1 MRIGIDARFLTHP
14 QKGGFKTYTEN
25 LVTALACVD
34 DRNQYILY
42 LDREPE
48 QSTRIPQQPNFAYKV
63 LKQLPGI
70 GMPWREQVG
79 ISLQTSRDRIDLLH
93 SPCLTAPL
101 THACPLV
108 MTIHDTIW
116 LFPQKYSRSDIFSLH
131 WKLMQWYQITIPRI
145 ASRHASAILTV
156 SQLSKDDIV
165 RHLGIDPAFI
175 HVTHGAVSST
185 FQPVDD
191 PGRAES
197 LRTKY
202 GLNTK
207 YIFGIGS
214 ADPRKNIETL
224 VNSYALLPESLR
236 AEYHLAIM
244 WTAPVLAEAISKR
257 IDDLGIGRFVHFL
270 YQVPNEDLVFL
281 YNEASL
287 FVFPS
292 LYEGFG
298 LPVLEAM
305 ACGTP
310 VVAANTSSI
319 PEVAGDAALLVEAR
333 DAKGIAGAMERV
345 LSDERLAS
353 GMVQKGLKRNSM
365 FSWEKCARETIMVY
379 NQTLLS
385 KQAIK

>member
-14 QKGGFKTYTEN
+14 QKGGFKTYSEN
-25 LVTALACVD
+25 LVAALACVD
-34 DRNQYILY
+34 DRNEYVLY
-42 LDREPE
+42 LDRAPDQNTKIPH
-48 QSTRIPQQPNFAYKV
+48 QSNFSYKV
-63 LKQLPGI
+63 LKQLPGV
-70 GMPWREQVG
+70 GMPWREQVE
-79 ISLQTSRDRIDLLH
+79 ISLQTARDRIDLLH

-101 THACPLV
+101 LHACPLV

-116 LFPQKYSRSDIFSLH
+116 LFHQKYSRANSFSLH
-131 WKLMQWYQITIPRI
+131 WKLMEWYQVTVPRI
-145 ASRHASAILTV
+145 ASRRASAVLTV
-156 SQLSKDDIV
+156 SQLSKNDIV
-165 RHLGIDPAFI
+165 RHLGIDPAFV
-175 HVTHGAVSST
+175 HVTHAAVSSF

-191 PGRAES
+191 PGRALS

-202 GLNTK
+202 GLDAK
-207 YIFGIGS
+207 YILGIGS
-214 ADPRKNIETL
+214 ADPRKNIKTL

-236 AEYHLAIM
+236 AEYHLAIV
-244 WTAPVLAEAISKR
+244 WTAPVLAESISAR
-257 IDDLGIGRFVHFL
+257 IQDLGIGQYVHFL
-270 YQVPNEDLVFL
+270 YQVPDEDLVFL

-319 PEVAGDAALLVEAR
+319 PEVAGDAAYLVEPT
-333 DAKGIAGAMERV
+333 DTKGISTAMMQV
-345 LSDERLAS
+345 LSDDKIAS
-353 GMVQKGLKRNSM
+353 EMVQKGLKRNTM
-365 FSWEKCARETIMVY
+365 FSWEKCARETLLVY

-385 KQAIK
+385 RQAIK

>member
-116 LFPQKYSRSDIFSLH
+116 LFPQKYSQSDIFSLH

-191 PGRAES
+191 PGRAGS